1 MFFRVFSRR
10 RLTAAFTGVLLTV
23 ILLCTAVLRAAQP
36 ARPRTANGLDPAAR
50 ILYLKNL
57 GYEVDEIE
65 AEENKNIEI
74 PQSFNDVY
82 TEYNNLQKRAGFNL
96 ADYKGCAAVLYT
108 YKLKNMQRNDV
119 YAHLI
124 VLKDE
129 IIGGDITALSV
140 QDGFELPLIA
150 KQAAKLAKGEGSS
163 PT

>member
-10 RLTAAFTGVLLTV
+10 RAAAAFSGVLLTV

-36 ARPRTANGLDPAAR
+36 VQTGTKNGIDPAAR
-50 ILYLKNL
+50 ILYLKKL
-57 GYEVDEIE
+57 GYEVDELE

-82 TEYNNLQKRAGFNL
+82 TAYNDLQKRAGFNL
-96 ADYKGCAAVLYT
+96 AAYKGCSAVLYT
-108 YKLKNMQRNDV
+108 YRLKNMQRDDV

-124 VLKDE
+124 VLKNE

-150 KQAAKLAKGEGSS
+150 KQAAKPAAGAGSS
-163 PT
+163 VP